1 MQPRPFGGHGFLI
14 ETITIGYYN
23 DFVIGIDWPM
33 TTTVSPVRPN
43 ADYNSNFKGLHVLK
57 IAVSVAFDADV
68 IQYPAPM
75 RGGA

>member
-1 MQPRPFGGHGFLI
+1 
-14 ETITIGYYN
+14 
-23 DFVIGIDWPM
+23 M